1 MDVKAVK
8 PVAGTPAASSEP
20 PRPTT
25 PDGGRKAPPAVA
37 RLDPAAVQS
46 QQERQAAVARRM
58 NDFLRSNSREL
69 EFQFDAASG
78 TPVITVRDAAGN
90 VVRTIPGE
98 EAMQMLRR
106 LTVESGTFL
115 DMSV

>member
-1 MDVKAVK
+1 MDMKAVK
-8 PVAGTPAASSEP
+8 PVAGTPVASAEP
-20 PRPTT
+20 ARPST
-25 PDGGRKAPPAVA
+25 PDGGRKPPPAA
-37 RLDPAAVQS
+37 RLDPVAVQN

-69 EFQFDAASG
+69 EFQFDSASG

-98 EAMQMLRR
+98 QAMQMLRR

-115 DMSV
+115 DMTV

>member
-8 PVAGTPAASSEP
+8 PVAGTPVASTELA
-20 PRPTT
+20 RPSA
-25 PDGGRKAPPAVA
+25 PDGGHKASPASA
-37 RLDPAAVQS
+37 RLDPAAVRS

-78 TPVITVRDAAGN
+78 APVITVRDAAGN

-98 EAMQMLRR
+98 QAMQMLRR

-115 DMSV
+115 DMTV